1 LEYSFQTAS
10 LNQHN
15 GKPMD
20 QTHPPQTEDLPD
32 EITGPPASV
41 EEFRAR
47 LADIL
52 DDLPRRLRQCADYI
66 AANTDRIAVSTV
78 AELAAGADVPPSAVM
93 RFCQILGFSGFS
105 EMQRLFREA
114 YSPGWPDYSTRL
126 KNLKEGGAGSPTAL
140 LAEFIEAGRQSLEAL
155 AKSADEVALQQAVA
169 VLAGADTVHIV
180 GLRRAFPVASYLA
193 YVFEKMYVPAMLHD
207 GVGKLDHRFALRPND
222 AVLAITFAPYSE
234 ETLTLA
240 QDAKTRGLPVVALTD
255 RMTSPLVRFSDAI
268 LTVPEVDFGAFRSLS
283 ATIAMA
289 IALAVAVGSAR
300 GG

>member
-1 LEYSFQTAS
+1 
-10 LNQHN
+10 
-15 GKPMD
+15 M
-20 QTHPPQTEDLPD
+20 PQAADLPD

-41 EEFRAR
+41 DEFRAR

-155 AKSADEVALQQAVA
+155 AKSADEVALQQAVGI
-169 VLAGADTVHIV
+169 LAGADTVHVV

-193 YVFEKMYVPAMLHD
+193 YVFEKMSVPAMLHD

-222 AVLAITFAPYSE
+222 AVLAITFSPYSE

-240 QDAKTRGLPVVALTD
+240 QDAKARGLPVVALTD
-255 RMTSPLVRFSDAI
+255 RMSSPLVRFSDAI

-300 GG
+300 GS

>member
-1 LEYSFQTAS
+1 
-10 LNQHN
+10 
-15 GKPMD
+15 MD
-20 QTHPPQTEDLPD
+20 QTHPPQTDDLPD

-41 EEFRAR
+41 DEFRAR

-78 AELAAGADVPPSAVM
+78 AELATGADVPPSAVM

-169 VLAGADTVHIV
+169 VLSGADTVHVV

-193 YVFEKMYVPAMLHD
+193 YVFEKMSVPAMLHD

-240 QDAKTRGLPVVALTD
+240 QDAKARGLPVVALTD

-300 GG
+300 GS

>member
-1 LEYSFQTAS
+1 
-10 LNQHN
+10 
-15 GKPMD
+15 MD
-20 QTHPPQTEDLPD
+20 QTHPPQTDDLPD

-41 EEFRAR
+41 DEFRAR
-47 LADIL
+47 LAEIL

-78 AELAAGADVPPSAVM
+78 AELATGADVPPSAVM

-169 VLAGADTVHIV
+169 VLAGADTVHVV

-193 YVFEKMYVPAMLHD
+193 YVFEKMSVPAMLHD

-240 QDAKTRGLPVVALTD
+240 QDAKARGLPVVALTD

-300 GG
+300 GS